1 MSAAETTVARGRTA
15 EDLALAF
22 LRRRGLVLLA
32 RNHRCR
38 GGEVD
43 LVMRDGDAVVFVEVR
58 ARTRAEDA
66 AESITAEKRRR
77 LALAARDFLRREL
90 GAAAAECPLRF
101 DAALVEDGKKIRW
114 LRDAAPLSDGEW

>member
-1 MSAAETTVARGRTA
+1 MSAAETMVARGRAA

-22 LRRRGLVLLA
+22 LRRRGLTLLA
-32 RNHRCR
+32 RNYRCR

-58 ARTRAEDA
+58 RRGRAADA

-77 LALAARDFLRREL
+77 LAAAARHFLQREL

-101 DAALVEDGKKIRW
+101 DAALVDDAEKIHW
-114 LRDAAPLSDGEW
+114 LRDAAPLSGGGW